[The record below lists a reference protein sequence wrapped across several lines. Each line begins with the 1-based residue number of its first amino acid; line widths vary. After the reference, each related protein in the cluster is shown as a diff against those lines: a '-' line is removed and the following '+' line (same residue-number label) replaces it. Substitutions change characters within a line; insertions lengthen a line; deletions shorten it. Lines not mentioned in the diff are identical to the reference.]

1 VGIKHAWQSAASD
14 GSDATKLQPSKWNAD
29 HVGGFDNPMTIGG
42 DLIFA
47 NPAGQA
53 TDVSDSGPYSGA
65 ATAYVI
71 PQITGLTAGVTYTV
85 QFECGSNHTMGWRVD
100 AFPTGGGALVASSST
115 VYTDNGMGWS
125 SQTLTITLPAGS
137 TEIRIWTGTDWSW
150 HIQNIYVKH
159 AATLPDRLP
168 IGSSGDILQVS
179 GGIPTWIASTAR
191 YEDPFTTLSGWT
203 QLGTLDTS
211 SVSDVSGYWHVKRA
225 CSSEIDGIYKAVP
238 GAYPY
243 TMTVKVPAYSLVGNT
258 FPALGIMLLDSGPT
272 AIREFS
278 FNWASGTTW
287 SVSLRRYTNR
297 TTFSTSIDV
306 TVPTNRAPWIYL
318 RLLVTSSSSVTF
330 SYSWDGLVWIVPPT
344 LTAISPTITPA
355 YWGLLLSDPLSAS
368 TPEAFYRLP
377 VIT

>member
-14 GSDATKLQPSKWNAD
+14 GPDATKLQPSKWNAD

-53 TDVSDSGPYSGA
+53 TDVFDSGPYSGA

-125 SQTLTITLPAGS
+125 TQTLTITLPAGS

-168 IGSSGDILQVS
+168 IGSTGDILKVS
-179 GGIPTWIASTAR
+179 GGIPVWAHPSIPTKAGTPTDSDTLSTAA
-191 YEDPFTTLSGWT
+191 DGMMI
-203 QLGTLDTS
+203 LDTANHRL
-211 SVSDVSGYWHVKRA
+211 YIR
-225 CSSEIDGIYKAVP
+225 DG
-238 GAYPY
+238 G
-243 TMTVKVPAYSLVGNT
+243 
-258 FPALGIMLLDSGPT
+258 
-272 AIREFS
+272 
-278 FNWASGTTW
+278 
-287 SVSLRRYTNR
+287 
-297 TTFSTSIDV
+297 
-306 TVPTNRAPWIYL
+306 
-318 RLLVTSSSSVTF
+318 
-330 SYSWDGLVWIVPPT
+330 VWKYAT
-344 LTAISPTITPA
+344 LT
-355 YWGLLLSDPLSAS
+355 
-368 TPEAFYRLP
+368 
-377 VIT
+377 